1 MPTVVV
7 QAVAKIVPD
16 ADGSVA
22 QVDGVVDV
30 AVDQLD
36 TNKVL
41 TFSSVIENNSFGFQR
56 LELEVDVGRRV
67 GLQLGQ
73 TDVRVLGFEIHRM
86 VNALLSRTKL
96 CRDVGRSAQL
106 AGTCHID
113 QINTVE
119 VELLDLADEIRLS
132 VGPQHGDGG
141 RSRSLFAFQIAADQQ
156 RPRLQSGRP
165 SSQFA

>member
-36 TNKVL
+36 ADKIL
-41 TFSSVIENNSFGFQR
+41 TFSSVVKNDSFGFQG
-56 LELEVDVGRRV
+56 LELEVNVGRRV

-132 VGPQHGDGG
+132 IRTQH
-141 RSRSLFAFQIAADQQ
+141 RNCARTRSLFSFQIAAN
-156 RPRLQSGRP
+156 
-165 SSQFA
+165 